1 MMNKLKENKKN
12 LLIIICIVIIL
23 LSLKFINEIQF
34 FIFGCYQ
41 NLNRKI
47 GLFPSKMIAIC
58 IVSLFCILLCGI
70 IGKYIDVGSVDNRS
84 FSEKHDKLNLI
95 IGLALVIILVAL
107 GCLLLFLIINL
118 IKIMIDWLTGIASKM
133 DAVVI
138 VALITGSVSIIG
150 VIISSIVAK
159 IIDYKKSRQ
168 EYLAKKREES
178 YGQFV
183 DMVYRIQS
191 SSKSGKIYTE
201 EEMIEDISKFSK
213 QITLWGSS
221 KVVNKWV
228 EFRENGSNPN
238 LGTDNLFLLEEIM
251 NEMRKDLG
259 LKKVKKGNLLAFYIN
274 DIKKYLKK

>member
-1 MMNKLKENKKN
+1 M
-12 LLIIICIVIIL
+12 IVICIASL
-23 LSLKFINEIQF
+23 L
-34 FIFGCYQ
+34 
-41 NLNRKI
+41 
-47 GLFPSKMIAIC
+47 
-58 IVSLFCILLCGI
+58 CILLCGI
-70 IGKYIDVGSVDNRS
+70 IGKYMDIGLVDSRP

-95 IGLALVIILVAL
+95 IGLALVMIFGAL
-107 GCLLLFLIINL
+107 GCLLLFLIIHL

-183 DMVYRIQS
+183 DMIYRIQS
-191 SSKSGKIYTE
+191 SSKSGKNYTE
-201 EEMIEDISKFSK
+201 EEMIEDLSKFSK

-238 LGTDNLFLLEEIM
+238 VGTDNLFLLEEIM